1 MFDLFSQFEEEPKPT
16 ESSPDEGAPPTME
29 SCPPEE
35 STPADEVKPQPS
47 AIPTALSPSEVS
59 ALIRSLLESTFPYPL
74 LIEGEVSNLSRP
86 SSGHVFFNL
95 KDEGASLRCV
105 IFRSG
110 VPAAGARNLRD
121 GIVCRCYGTLT
132 TYPGQSCYQLLV
144 SKVIPMGL
152 GDAEAARRELYRK
165 LAAEGLFAPE
175 RKRPLPT
182 HPRIVG
188 VVTSPTGAAVRDFL
202 RIARRRDPSISIII
216 APCRVQ
222 GEEAPAEIVEA
233 LRAVQGMVD
242 AVMVGRGGGS
252 AEDLSCFD
260 DEAVVRAV
268 AACTVPVVAAVG
280 HEIDHPL
287 VENAAD
293 VVAATPSM
301 AAELMVPL
309 AREREERLYDISTSL
324 YNATRQALQDTIV
337 GFMTLKKELNIQH
350 LRLEV
355 TMKEQAVENLRHR
368 LRERAPDKILLPQFD
383 AKMGEYLSRIQ
394 AMAPQAVLERGY
406 SLVEGNDGNPRP
418 RAASV
423 ADGEELSIVFADGK
437 REVIDQGKKE

>member
-1 MFDLFSQFEEEPKPT
+1 MFDLFSQFEEDPKPEEPAQPQDT
-16 ESSPDEGAPPTME
+16 KPIAESSPA
-29 SCPPEE
+29 EE
-35 STPADEVKPQPS
+35 SKPQP
-47 AIPTALSPSEVS
+47 AVIPTALSPSEVS
-59 ALIRSLLESTFPYPL
+59 ALIRSLLETTFSYPL

-86 SSGHVFFNL
+86 NSGHVFFNL

-110 VPAAGARNLRD
+110 VPAAGARHLRD
-121 GIVCRCYGTLT
+121 GIVCRCFGTLT

-144 SKVIPMGL
+144 SKVVPLGL

-165 LAAEGLFAPE
+165 LEAEGLFAPE
-175 RKRPLPT
+175 RKRSLPT
-182 HPRIVG
+182 HPRTVG
-188 VVTSPTGAAVRDFL
+188 VATSPTGAAVRDFL
-202 RIARRRDPSISIII
+202 RIARRRDPSINIII

-233 LRAVQGMVD
+233 LQAVQGLVD

-309 AREREERLYDISTSL
+309 ARERVERLQEVGAALYD
-324 YNATRQALQDTIV
+324 AGRQALQDTIT
-337 GFMTLKKELNIQH
+337 GFITLKRGLNIQH

-355 TMKEQAVENLRHR
+355 TMQEQAVENLRHR
-368 LRERAPDKILLPQFD
+368 LRERAPDKILLLQHGARVAEF
-383 AKMGEYLSRIQ
+383 LSRIQ
-394 AMAPQAVLERGY
+394 AMAPTAVLERGY
-406 SLVEGNDGNPRP
+406 ALVESANGISRP
-418 RAASV
+418 SAASV
-423 ADGEELSIVFADGK
+423 TDGEELSIVFVDGK
-437 REVIDQGKKE
+437 RKAIDQGKKE

>member
-1 MFDLFSQFEEEPKPT
+1 MFDLFSQFEEEPKP
-16 ESSPDEGAPPTME
+16 P
-29 SCPPEE
+29 E
-35 STPADEVKPQPS
+35 STPAEESITLAQLSPVEETKPQP
-47 AIPTALSPSEVS
+47 ATIPTALSPSEVS

-144 SKVIPMGL
+144 SKVVPLGL

-182 HPRIVG
+182 HPRVVG
-188 VVTSPTGAAVRDFL
+188 IVTSPTGAAVRDFL
-202 RIARRRDPSISIII
+202 RVARRRDPSIHIII

-222 GEEAPAEIVEA
+222 GEEAAAEIVEA
-233 LRAVQGMVD
+233 LEAVQGMVD

-268 AACTVPVVAAVG
+268 ATCTVPVVAAVG

-309 AREREERLYDISTSL
+309 ARERDERLYQVSTALYDASRRALSDII
-324 YNATRQALQDTIV
+324 A
-337 GFMTLKKELNIQH
+337 GFTTVKRGLNIQH

-355 TMKEQAVENLRHR
+355 TMQEQAVENLRHR
-368 LRERAPDKILLPQFD
+368 LRERAPDKILLPQYD
-383 AKMGEYLSRIQ
+383 ARVGEYLSRIKS
-394 AMAPQAVLERGY
+394 MAPRAVLERGY
-406 SLVEGNDGNPRP
+406 ALVEGADGISRP
-418 RAASV
+418 TAALV

-437 REVIDQGKKE
+437 RKAIDQGVKE